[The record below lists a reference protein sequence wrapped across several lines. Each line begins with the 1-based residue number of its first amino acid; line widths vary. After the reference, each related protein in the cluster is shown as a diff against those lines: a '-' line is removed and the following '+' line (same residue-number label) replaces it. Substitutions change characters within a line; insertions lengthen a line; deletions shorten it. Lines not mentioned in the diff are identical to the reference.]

1 MVRAAGSDRQAARR
15 VKLRSSLV
23 RADFGGVYHYARSLR
38 VIGSVYIELETPRHG
53 KPVRGLASDR
63 DAALSNRDVAFG
75 RGVNGTTDL
84 CPRSISLYASRADL

>member
-23 RADFGGVYHYARSLR
+23 RADLGGVYHSTRSLQA
-38 VIGSVYIELETPRHG
+38 IGGVNIELETPRHG
-53 KPVRGLASDR
+53 KPVRGRANDR

-75 RGVNGTTDL
+75 RGVNGTTD
-84 CPRSISLYASRADL
+84 